1 MTRNIAASIA
11 SHTTGE
17 QLLAL
22 GTLLTRS
29 GKIIESEVRGSSMGS
44 AIPTGSRIR
53 ICPLAGSE
61 YSVGQVVAFV
71 AGNKLF
77 AHRIVHCSSRGVLT
91 RGDAGIL
98 CDPPI
103 PRESIVGAVTE
114 CFQDGEWRAL
124 KGRQPLALEKQR
136 KADLAALLPRI
147 CMAINFSTA
156 RRVSRALLWLAR
168 RRDA

>member
-1 MTRNIAASIA
+1 MAPDIAP
-11 SHTTGE
+11 HTTGE

-29 GKIIESEVRGSSMGS
+29 GKIIESEVRGTSMGS
-44 AIPTGSRIR
+44 TIPTGSRIH
-53 ICPLAGSE
+53 ICPLTDAE
-61 YSVGQVVAFV
+61 YSSGQVVAFV

-77 AHRIVHCSSRGVLT
+77 AHRIVHCGKRGFLT
-91 RGDAGIL
+91 RGDARVL

-103 PRESIVGAVTE
+103 PRQSIVGVVTE
-114 CFQDGEWRAL
+114 CFHDGAWRAVDGW
-124 KGRQPLALEKQR
+124 KSLAPEKQR

-147 CMAINFSTA
+147 CMAIDLATA

-168 RRDA
+168 WRDA